1 MRFRVA
7 ARVGALGVLAAA
19 AAGCW
24 LQPGSDAGNTK
35 ANAVE
40 SALTAANVASREEAW
55 SGRGNVSAVTA
66 GKVIGVTE
74 TLADVE
80 VVAHDVR
87 TGAEVWSTTLTP
99 PGAAGFATYD
109 PVVTGAEVWVGYQSG
124 TAAGGCAVGLAQLDL
139 ATGAILGRDT
149 SSAPTE
155 MRAFGDRMA
164 IATSAYRPSPWGD
177 PWCMEATPGP
187 LRVVD
192 VATGAAAWSTWSAEQ
207 DPVVVDDVLVTEVGG
222 ELRGYPVAGCGSAR
236 CWPAWSYRTPVG
248 GGDKLA
254 VGTTWLA
261 AYVPATHDGSS
272 PAVVTIVDAHTGAE
286 VVAGSRAPDQ
296 PRSLALA
303 DVGGTRQTLALGE
316 GSLQANATTT
326 CGPGSC
332 PVLWSATLGGPA
344 SPIADLAV
352 AGGVAYVPRDDGVV
366 EAYDIAACAAAGGA
380 CTPAAEVSVGGS
392 ISSLAVAE
400 GRLVVSGGNTVTA
413 FAPAEPA

>member
-1 MRFRVA
+1 MRFRTT
-7 ARVGALGVLAAA
+7 ARLGALGVLAAA
-19 AAGCW
+19 TAGCW
-24 LQPGSDAGNTK
+24 FQPGADAGNTK
-35 ANAVE
+35 ANPVE
-40 SALTAANVASREEAW
+40 SALTAANVASLDEAW

-99 PGAAGFATYD
+99 PGAAGYATYD
-109 PVVTGAEVWVGYQSG
+109 PVVTGDEVWVGYQSG

-139 ATGAILGRDT
+139 ATGALLEEDT
-149 SSAPTE
+149 SSAPSE

-164 IATSAYRPSPWGD
+164 ISTSAYRPSPVGD
-177 PWCMEATPGP
+177 PWCWPEVPGP
-187 LRVVD
+187 VRVVD
-192 VATGAAAWSTWSAEQ
+192 VATGEVAWSTWTGEQ
-207 DPVVVDDVLVTEVGG
+207 DPVVVGDILVTEVGG
-222 ELRGYPVAGCGSAR
+222 DLQGYPVAGCGAAQ

-248 GGDKLA
+248 GGDTVA

-261 AYVPATHDGSS
+261 AYVPGMYDGSL
-272 PAVVTIVDAHTGAE
+272 PAAVTIVDARTGAE
-286 VVAGSRAPDQ
+286 VVAGTRAPDQ

-303 DVGGTRQTLALGE
+303 EVGGTRQTLALGE
-316 GSLQANATTT
+316 ASLQANATTT
-326 CGPGSC
+326 CDPGSC

-366 EAYDIAACAAAGGA
+366 EAYDIAACAAAGGE
-380 CTPAAEVSVGGS
+380 CEPAAEVSVDGS
-392 ISSLAVAE
+392 IWSLAVA
-400 GRLVVSGGNTVTA
+400 GGHLVVSSGNTVTA
-413 FAPAEPA
+413 FAPA